1 MNITQTSDSLT
12 RLSYTSTEGVDREI
26 ILLGT
31 AHVSHS
37 SVDETRELIR
47 NESPD
52 RVCVE
57 IDAARYESLTKPDS
71 WRSLDIYQVLR
82 RKQGFLLLGNLVL
95 SSFQKRMGLDLG
107 IKPGAEM
114 LEAIR
119 CAEELELPFSLCDRQ
134 IQITLRRAW
143 AKSSLWGKNKML
155 AALLSSVFSN
165 EKLSDEEIEQL
176 KSRGTVESM
185 MEELAQYLPHAK
197 AALIDERDRYL
208 ATRIFE
214 AEGTK
219 LVAIVGAGHVPGI
232 VRHVEMLAE
241 GSLEANLDD
250 LDIIPPPSRL
260 MKALPYLVPVAV
272 IGLITWGFIQGGFDA
287 GFRSLSRWVLINGT
301 LSAIGAAAAFAHP
314 LTVVASFLAAPIT
327 SMNPTIGVG
336 LVAGLLES
344 FFRKPRVSDF
354 ENLQGD
360 ITGLRGF
367 FRNRITRI
375 LLVFLFTTIG
385 SAIGT
390 FIALPL
396 LFPGAI

>member
-1 MNITQTSDSLT
+1 MHVTKTSDSLT
-12 RLSYTSTEGVDREI
+12 RLTYSPTDNTEREI

-31 AHVSHS
+31 AHVSRS
-37 SVDETRELIR
+37 SVEETRALI
-47 NESPD
+47 EQEEPD

-57 IDAARYESLTKPDS
+57 IDAARYESLTKPDG

-107 IKPGAEM
+107 TKPGAEM
-114 LEAIR
+114 LEAIQ
-119 CAEELELPFSLCDRQ
+119 CAEEQRIPFSMCDRQ

-155 AALLSSVFSN
+155 AALLSSVFTH

-185 MEELAQYLPHAK
+185 MEELAEYLPHAK
-197 AALIDERDRYL
+197 EALIDERDRYL
-208 ATRIFE
+208 ATRIFQ
-214 AEGTK
+214 AAGTK
-219 LVAIVGAGHVPGI
+219 LVAVVGAGHVPGVI
-232 VRHVEMLAE
+232 RHLEMLAA
-241 GSLEANLDD
+241 GTMDTSLDD
-250 LDIIPPPSRL
+250 LDIVPPPSRL
-260 MKALPYLVPVAV
+260 AKTLPYLVPALV
-272 IGLITWGFIQGGFDA
+272 IGLISWGFVQGGFDA
-287 GFRSLSRWVLINGT
+287 GVRSLTRWVMINGT
-301 LSAIGAAAAFAHP
+301 LSAVGAAAALAHP
-314 LTVVASFLAAPIT
+314 LTVVASFLAAPVT

-336 LVAGLLES
+336 FVAGILES

-354 ENLQGD
+354 ENLQDD
-360 ITGLRGF
+360 ISSLRGF

-385 SAIGT
+385 SAVGT

-396 LFPGAI
+396 LFPGA